1 MIHSWIKKPR
11 TWLLMAI
18 VLFLLLLP
26 RVGGQFVSYLML
38 TFFGYA
44 VVLLGLNLLFGYAG
58 LLSFGHALFFAV
70 GAYTVAFLTSRFSF
84 FYMEIILLIA
94 IIVSAVL
101 AGLIGAVCVRYIKI
115 YFAML
120 TLAFGMLLYSFLLK
134 FYHLTGGDEGMR
146 VLRPYLLGIN
156 LSAVPKMQFLLG
168 SYYCY
173 ALAVLILAT
182 WVMWR
187 IISSPFGLSLMA
199 IRDNSEKA
207 TYLGIDV
214 KRYRWVAFVISGAY
228 AAIGGALV
236 APVVGQ
242 VDPTLTYWTHSGT
255 LVFMTLLGGFTHF
268 FGPMLGGVIYIF
280 LQDTVMSLIPYWRFI
295 FGAMLAFIV
304 IVAPGG
310 VAGVISTLVKKEK
323 RGE

>member
-1 MIHSWIKKPR
+1 MVDSFILKPR
-11 TWLLMAI
+11 TW
-18 VLFLLLLP
+18 FLLAVLLVLALLP
-26 RVGGQFVSYLML
+26 RLGSQFVSYLML
-38 TFFGYA
+38 TFFGYG

-70 GAYTVAFLTSRFSF
+70 GAYTVAFSTSRFSF
-84 FYMEIILLIA
+84 FYMEGILCIA
-94 IIVSAVL
+94 IVVAGVL
-101 AGLIGAVCVRYIKI
+101 AALIGAVCVRYIKI

-146 VLRPYLLGIN
+146 VLRPYLLGID
-156 LSAVPKMQFLLG
+156 LSTVPKMQFLLG
-168 SYYCY
+168 GYYYY
-173 ALAVLILAT
+173 ALAILVLAT
-182 WVMWR
+182 WAMWR

-214 KRYRWVAFVISGAY
+214 RRYRWYAFIISGAY

-255 LVFMTLLGGFTHF
+255 LVFMTLLGGFTTF
-268 FGPMLGGVIYIF
+268 LGPMLGGVIYIF
-280 LQDTVMSLIPYWRFI
+280 LQDTVMSLIPYWRFV

-310 VAGVISTLVKKEK
+310 VAGVISSLMKKRK
-323 RGE
+323 AV